1 MIAFGAA
8 IVLIGAGMRLAT
20 PFVQALTSMIKQLG
34 DTIAQI
40 VPVIANAVSQIVTVI
55 GGTLCNVMRTAGDVI
70 SQVVQ
75 SICDGFSTLADGV
88 ATVVDAI
95 SGGFATAMN
104 AIAGV
109 IESVGTSA
117 KNAGTGFKSVAQGI
131 QMIAGLS
138 LFDIAT
144 ALAAVATGIGTIAT
158 KGANLPQVAAGMM
171 GLMMAIT
178 MGSAGITA
186 FNAALS
192 ALSGMIGGV
201 VTNVTLLKAAFANF
215 TIPAPNVAV
224 YCGVRIHHGSG
235 HDVSSSTAVCRVA
248 GRGWPGVRA
257 VFWGVESSGGGTFR
271 NGKHHGSY
279 QTSGCVIYGNWSGI
293 R

>member
-1 MIAFGAA
+1 MPVAA
-8 IVLIGAGMRLAT
+8 V
-20 PFVQALTSMIKQLG
+20 
-34 DTIAQI
+34 
-40 VPVIANAVSQIVTVI
+40 
-55 GGTLCNVMRTAGDVI
+55 DVI

-178 MGSAGITA
+178 MGAAGITA

-215 TIPAPNVAV
+215 TIPAPNVGPFIAAFAS
-224 YCGVRIHHGSG
+224 HHGSG
-235 HDVSSSTAVCRVA
+235 HDVSSGIAVCWIA
-248 GRGWPGVRA
+248 GGSWLGVRA
-257 VFWGVESSGGGTFR
+257 VFRCIQGSGGGTFC
-271 NGKHHGSY
+271 NG
-279 QTSGCVIYGNWSGI
+279 QTSRRLSDLWLRYLWQLAWHPVMDLQMRFGAGCSVQLRHAGLQLFLSM
-293 R
+293 

>member
-1 MIAFGAA
+1 
-8 IVLIGAGMRLAT
+8 
-20 PFVQALTSMIKQLG
+20 
-34 DTIAQI
+34 
-40 VPVIANAVSQIVTVI
+40 
-55 GGTLCNVMRTAGDVI
+55 
-70 SQVVQ
+70 
-75 SICDGFSTLADGV
+75 
-88 ATVVDAI
+88 
-95 SGGFATAMN
+95 MN

-215 TIPAPNVAV
+215 TIPAPNVGPFIAAFAS
-224 YCGVRIHHGSG
+224 ITAAA
-235 HDVSSSTAVCRVA
+235 HDVSSGTAVCRYA
-248 GRGWPGVRA
+248 GRGCPGVRS
-257 VFWGVESSGGGTFR
+257 VFGRIQGSIGSTFC
-271 NGKHHGSY
+271 NGKHYSSY
-279 QTSGCVIYGNWSGI
+279 QTSGGI
-293 R
+293 ICCACRHPVMDLQMPFAAGCSVRLRRADLQLFPSM